1 MKKLAQYLI
10 IFVVVASGAV
20 RWATQSTTETWPA
33 GEKIIVNVK
42 QTVKS
47 DLSDVLKRYTD
58 GEFQR
63 VKVSDGK
70 MIAGY
75 QLLNSTNIKT
85 PLWVS
90 GKVLEN
96 TYILYTSDLPQNNT
110 SLTDLGLDVKGK
122 TQIVIENESMNP
134 ILWFLIEQILPIIL
148 FIWVLGF
155 LMKTMTGGKWGGMM
169 WWFPFKMTIGR
180 EKKAW
185 DKVTT
190 FADVAGMEE
199 VKEELM
205 EIVDYL
211 KNSDKYTKVG
221 ARIPKWVLLYGQ
233 PGTGKTLLARAV
245 AGEAGVPFI
254 SASGSEFMEMLV
266 GMGAAKVRELFG
278 KAKAQSPAIIFID
291 EIDAIGKKRGQWG
304 GWGHQEQEQTLNQIL
319 TEMDGFETD
328 TKVIVI
334 AATNRPD
341 TLDSALLRSGRFDRK
356 IMVSAPTLEERV
368 MIIQYYLKD
377 KQLETW
383 LNLMSLAKRMSGFA
397 GADIEN
403 IINEAA
409 LKLAKDDRTEIT
421 AKDIDYGLEKVVM
434 WPEKKARTLNESE
447 REIVT
452 YHELGHAICAHR
464 LPHGDPVEKI
474 SIVSRGQALWVTWI
488 MPAEDRYLK
497 SKVKFLDEITG
508 LLGGRAAEEVFFGVD
523 AITTGAS
530 NDFERVTTMATDMI
544 VKYGMDSELWTMQF
558 ISDND
563 YGLTKSY
570 SESTAVMIDSKIRA
584 IVQACYAKAKELII
598 IDKELMIKLA
608 KLLDAKE
615 YLTREEF
622 EELMTCDLST
632 VDEKVTILINEYN
645 EEMKIAEKKIE
656 QKVQENKEE
665 AIGW

>member
-10 IFVVVASGAV
+10 LFVVVASGVV
-20 RWATQSTTETWPA
+20 RWATQSAVETWPT
-33 GEKIIVNVK
+33 GEKIRINVQ

-47 DLSDVLKRYTD
+47 DLSDVLQRYAD

-70 MIAGY
+70 TIAWY
-75 QLLNSTNIKT
+75 QLLSSTDVKT

-90 GKVLEN
+90 GKVIEN
-96 TYILYTSDLPQNNT
+96 TYILYTSDIPQNNT
-110 SLTDLGLDVKGK
+110 SITDLGIDVKGK
-122 TQIVIENESMNP
+122 TQVVVENESMNP
-134 ILWFLIEQILPIIL
+134 VLWFVIEQILPIIL
-148 FIWVLGF
+148 FVAVLGF
-155 LMKTMTGGKWGGMM
+155 LMKSMTWGKWGGMM
-169 WWFPFKMTIGR
+169 GWFPFKMTIGR

-190 FADVAGMEE
+190 FADVAGMDE

-211 KNSDKYTKVG
+211 KNPDKYTKVG

-245 AGEAGVPFI
+245 AWEAGVPFI

-328 TKVIVI
+328 TKIIVI

-409 LKLAKDDRTEIT
+409 LKLAKDGREEIT
-421 AKDIDYGLEKVVM
+421 SKDIDYGLEKVVM

-508 LLGGRAAEEVFFGVD
+508 LLGGRAAEEVFFWVD

-530 NDFERVTTMATDMI
+530 NDFERVTAMATDMI
-544 VKYGMDSELWTMQF
+544 VKYGMDPELGTMQF
-558 ISDND
+558 ISDSD
-563 YGLTKSY
+563 YGLTKPY
-570 SESTAVMIDSKIRA
+570 SESTAVMIDTKIRT
-584 IVQACYAKAKELII
+584 IVQSCYARAKELIAT
-598 IDKELMIKLA
+598 DRELMIKLA

-632 VDEKVTILINEYN
+632 VDEKVNSLIGEYN
-645 EEMKIAEKKIE
+645 EEMRIAEANIE
-656 QKVQENKEE
+656 KMTEAAKEE
-665 AIGW
+665 TTTS

>member
-10 IFVVVASGAV
+10 IFVVVASGVV
-20 RWATQSTTETWPA
+20 RWATQSTVETWPKW
-33 GEKIIVNVK
+33 EKIIVNITQK
-42 QTVKS
+42 HES
-47 DLSDVLKRYTD
+47 DLSDIIQRYAS
-58 GEFQR
+58 GQFER
-63 VKVSDGK
+63 MKVSNGSS
-70 MIAGY
+70 IE
-75 QLLNSTNIKT
+75 
-85 PLWVS
+85 W
-90 GKVLEN
+90 
-96 TYILYTSDLPQNNT
+96 YILTKTWSVAAPLGTKGNVIKNDYIVYKSDLPKDT
-110 SLTDLGLDVKGK
+110 SITDLGLDLNGR
-122 TQIVIENESMNP
+122 TQIIVDNETMNP
-134 ILWFLIEQILPIIL
+134 VLWFVIEQILPIIL
-148 FIWVLGF
+148 FVAVLGF
-155 LMKTMTGGKWGGMM
+155 LMRNIGWGKWGGMM
-169 WWFPFKMTIGR
+169 GWFPFKMTIGR
-180 EKKAW
+180 EKKEW

-199 VKEELM
+199 VKGELM

-211 KNSDKYTKVG
+211 KNPDKYTKVG

-291 EIDAIGKKRGQWG
+291 EIDAIGKKRGQGG

-377 KQLETW
+377 KKLEDW

-409 LKLAKDDRTEIT
+409 LKLAKDGREEIT
-421 AKDIDYGLEKVVM
+421 SKDIDYGLEKVVM

-497 SKVKFLDEITG
+497 SKAKFLDEITG
-508 LLGGRAAEEVFFGVD
+508 LLGGRAAEEVFFWVD

-530 NDFERVTTMATDMI
+530 NDFERVTAMATDMI
-544 VKYGMDSELWTMQF
+544 VKYGMDPELGTMQF
-558 ISDND
+558 MSDSD
-563 YGLTKSY
+563 YGLTKPY
-570 SESTAVMIDSKIRA
+570 SESTAVMIDTKIRA
-584 IVQACYAKAKELII
+584 IVQACYAKAKELVTAN
-598 IDKELMIKLA
+598 KELMIKLA
-608 KLLDAKE
+608 KLLDTKE

-622 EELMTCDLST
+622 EELMSLDLGE
-632 VDEKVTILINEYN
+632 VDEKIESLIKDYN
-645 EEMKIAEKKIE
+645 EEIKVAEAKIE
-656 QKVQENKEE
+656 DQKTHE
-665 AIGW
+665 